1 MKLTKA
7 CRVLFFVLALTL
19 ITLPALALSQF
30 GPRIPTTYF
39 VTTGTGE
46 SDQGIPPDPYE
57 TFSYDIALL
66 NAGIENFNV
75 VYYTSVLPPE
85 SDEVPFETVKRYFHH
100 GAVLETIMAK
110 AGGNK
115 GDTVAAGVGRV
126 WAVDA
131 GGKAIGG
138 FAAEYER
145 IYSQQK
151 VDTETAKQD
160 AMKQLTASLKHE
172 LSIRGLRQ
180 KGEMKFNITSLYIQK
195 NYGMALAALGF
206 VNFIYPDSIPVNTG
220 DKKP

>member
-1 MKLTKA
+1 MKLSKA
-7 CRVLFFVLALTL
+7 CRVLFFVCALTL
-19 ITLPALALSQF
+19 ITLPARAGSQF

-39 VTTGTGE
+39 ATTGTGE

-66 NAGIENFNV
+66 DAGIENFNV
-75 VYYTSVLPPE
+75 IYYTSVLPPQ
-85 SDEVPFETVKRYFHH
+85 SNEVPLETVKRYFHH

-115 GDTVAAGVGRV
+115 GDTVAAGIGRV

-131 GGKAIGG
+131 GGKTIGG

-145 IYSQQK
+145 IYNQQK
-151 VDTETAKQD
+151 VDTEIGKQE
-160 AMKQLTASLKHE
+160 AIKQLTASLKHE

-180 KGEMKFNITSLYIQK
+180 KGEMKFNVTSLYIQK

-206 VNFIYPDSIPVNTG
+206 VNFIYPDPIPVKAE